1 MTGITQIL
9 NQIRD
14 GEEGAVDVLLSEVY
28 GELRKLAAGK
38 MAKESPGQTLQATAL
53 VHEAW
58 LKIAD
63 ENGPQFENRKRFF
76 AAAGEA
82 MRRILVDRARRRGR
96 LKHGG
101 AMNRVDVEP
110 DAVSANV
117 PDVRILEVHEALEA
131 LEKEDPVKADVVK
144 LKFFVGMNATEIA
157 DSLGISLRS
166 VERYWSYSSAWML
179 SWLENEKETSQ

>member
-1 MTGITQIL
+1 
-9 NQIRD
+9 
-14 GEEGAVDVLLSEVY
+14 
-28 GELRKLAAGK
+28 
-38 MAKESPGQTLQATAL
+38 
-53 VHEAW
+53 
-58 LKIAD
+58 
-63 ENGPQFENRKRFF
+63 
-76 AAAGEA
+76 
-82 MRRILVDRARRRGR
+82 
-96 LKHGG
+96 
-101 AMNRVDVEP
+101 MNRVDVEP